1 MFVSHRLTPRC
12 FIGRSDSHLQIY
24 TSIGPEEIEQTTVWQ
39 RGLRVGCNSSL
50 PQKMDGEVTIP
61 SGGYWGPITAS
72 TEWCERNYQATPYI
86 AEFYNT
92 LSNFPGII
100 LAFIGLIYSINQ
112 KFERRFSV
120 LHLSTIALGI
130 GSILFHATLQHAY
143 VHSLPISRLLPIPIV
158 MPMQMVWLSWWPLQR
173 TQLSLLFKLF
183 WLLMKFQTYM
193 FMLKCWDFSGL
204 VPLCCTKWMQTMQ
217 EGCVVSIVSILV
229 CLHSNVSCRIMGGYG
244 GVGLS
249 RQQQSDETPMVW
261 VMLLHIYVLYSPDWH
276 YRSTMPT
283 FLFLYGTIFAVLHSQ
298 LRFVVGFQLHYV
310 FLALLCLPRMYKYYI
325 HTTDPLVR
333 NLAHRYIMCLVLGAI
348 CWLVDRNLCHLMSN
362 LWINPQG
369 HALWHIFTGFNSY
382 FGTTFLQFCR
392 AQQLDWSPKLCYLGG
407 VLPYVKVKRR
417 KETWC
422 KQQ

>member
-12 FIGRSDSHLQIY
+12 FTGRSDSYLQIY
-24 TSIGPEEIEQTTVWQ
+24 TSIEPEEIEQTIVWQ

-50 PQKMDGEVTIP
+50 PQKMDEEVTIP

-72 TEWCERNYQATPYI
+72 TEWCERNYQVTPYI

-143 VHSLPISRLLPIPIV
+143 VHSLPISCLLPIPIV

-204 VPLCCTKWMQTMQ
+204 VPLCCTKWKQTMQ

-229 CLHSNVSCRIMGGYG
+229 CLHSIVSWWIWGG
-244 GVGLS
+244 
-249 RQQQSDETPMVW
+249 
-261 VMLLHIYVLYSPDWH
+261 
-276 YRSTMPT
+276 
-283 FLFLYGTIFAVLHSQ
+283 
-298 LRFVVGFQLHYV
+298 
-310 FLALLCLPRMYKYYI
+310 
-325 HTTDPLVR
+325 
-333 NLAHRYIMCLVLGAI
+333 
-348 CWLVDRNLCHLMSN
+348 
-362 LWINPQG
+362 
-369 HALWHIFTGFNSY
+369 
-382 FGTTFLQFCR
+382 
-392 AQQLDWSPKLCYLGG
+392 
-407 VLPYVKVKRR
+407 
-417 KETWC
+417 
-422 KQQ
+422 

>member
-1 MFVSHRLTPRC
+1 
-12 FIGRSDSHLQIY
+12 
-24 TSIGPEEIEQTTVWQ
+24 
-39 RGLRVGCNSSL
+39 VGCNSSL

-130 GSILFHATLQHAY
+130 GSILFHATLQHA
-143 VHSLPISRLLPIPIV
+143 
-158 MPMQMVWLSWWPLQR
+158 
-173 TQLSLLFKLF
+173 
-183 WLLMKFQTYM
+183 
-193 FMLKCWDFSGL
+193 
-204 VPLCCTKWMQTMQ
+204 
-217 EGCVVSIVSILV
+217 
-229 CLHSNVSCRIMGGYG
+229 
-244 GVGLS
+244 
-249 RQQQSDETPMVW
+249 QQQSDETPMVW

-417 KETWC
+417 KET
-422 KQQ
+422 